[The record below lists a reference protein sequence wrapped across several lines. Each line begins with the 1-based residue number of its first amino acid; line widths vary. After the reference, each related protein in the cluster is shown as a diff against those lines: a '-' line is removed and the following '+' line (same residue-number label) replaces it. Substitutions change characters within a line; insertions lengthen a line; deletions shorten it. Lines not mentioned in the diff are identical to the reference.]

1 MSEEVNK
8 EKTKDAEQEKITELS
23 DEQLA
28 EAQGGAAT
36 RTQSSVRSQEE
47 AAVLVDGNLPVTAD
61 EQSDQAVGGEGGSL
75 AI

>member
-28 EAQGGAAT
+28 EAQGAAAT
-36 RTQSSVRSQEE
+36 RTHIATLTDEE
-47 AAVLVDGNLPVTAD
+47 NDENNQGAGVGGGWDAD
-61 EQSDQAVGGEGGSL
+61 EMKDGGF
-75 AI
+75 